1 MPTHD
6 TALIPRK
13 TPRQARAQATCV
25 AIRQAAAH
33 ILTGQGRGALTTNRI
48 AERAGVSIGSLYQ
61 YYPSKEA
68 ILAEMIRE
76 MRQDMWLD
84 IRDAAE
90 RSDNADLRDLA
101 EALVRASVGHHAKA
115 PELAR
120 QLEQME
126 LDLPPD
132 PETHQIERSLQALLV
147 RLLADRGVAA
157 PETAAQDLTAMT
169 KGVAAEA
176 ARVGETDMDPV
187 IARICRA
194 VWGYLGV

>member
-1 MPTHD
+1 MTDRDH
-6 TALIPRK
+6 ALTPRK
-13 TPRQARAQATCV
+13 SPRQARAQATCA

-33 ILTGQGRGALTTNRI
+33 ILVAGGQGALTTNRI

-76 MRQDMWLD
+76 MRQDMWRD
-84 IRDAAE
+84 IHGAAE

-101 EALVRASVGHHAKA
+101 EALIRASVAHHAKA

-120 QLEQME
+120 QLEQVE
-126 LDLPPD
+126 QDLPPD
-132 PETHQIERSLQALLV
+132 RETQQIDGNLRALLV
-147 RLLADRGVAA
+147 GLLADRGVAV
-157 PETAAQDLTAMT
+157 PETAAQDLTAIT
-169 KGVAAEA
+169 KGMANQS
-176 ARVGETDMDPV
+176 ARVGETDMDAV

>member
-1 MPTHD
+1 MPSHD

-13 TPRQARAQATCV
+13 TPRQARALATC
-25 AIRQAAAH
+25 AALRQAAAH
-33 ILTGQGRGALTTNRI
+33 ILTGQGRGVLTTNRI

-68 ILAEMIRE
+68 ILAEMIRQ
-76 MRQDMWLD
+76 MRQDMWRD

-90 RSDNADLRDLA
+90 RADNADLRDLA
-101 EALVRASVGHHAKA
+101 EALIRASVTHHAKA

-132 PETHQIERSLQALLV
+132 PETQQIERSLQSLLV
-147 RLLADRGVAA
+147 RLLARRGVVS

-176 ARVGETDMDPV
+176 ARAGETDMDPV

-194 VWGYLGV
+194 AWGYLAV